1 MSRTKIICT
10 IGPACDQPDTLRAM
24 LAAGMRVARLNFSHG
39 TAETHRAT
47 CERLRQAASET
58 GIPLCILQDLSGPKI
73 RIGQFAESKV
83 FLKPG
88 DRFILTRK
96 PGLGDGNQV
105 HVALKGIVEQVEP
118 GQRVLLADGLIEL
131 EIQEVL
137 GEEIVTEVQ
146 VGGWL
151 SDRKGISF
159 PGCRLGLQ
167 ALTAK
172 DREDLQTGLAL
183 GVDYIALSF
192 VRKHEDIEEL
202 KELIAE
208 AGKQTKVIAKLERP
222 EALDDLDAILKVADG
237 VMVARGDLGIELEPE
252 KVPLVQKHIIREA
265 RRRNVYVITATQ
277 MLESMV
283 HHPWPTRAETS
294 DVANAVLDG
303 TDAVMLS
310 GETATGAYPVRAVQI
325 MERIARE
332 IETAADESCDRRL
345 EDRSGQRSFAA
356 SIGWAA
362 GAMARM
368 TSARAICAFTFS
380 GATAQLISK
389 THPAMNIIGL
399 TPNEMVQRQLNLAW
413 GVEPILVHP
422 VPGVDEMI
430 AEVERVVLERGM
442 AGEGDT
448 VVIVAGYPLLQPGLT
463 NLIKLHCIGK
473 PDPGESYI

>member
-47 CERLRQAASET
+47 FKHLRQAASET

-73 RIGQFAESKV
+73 RIGQFAQSKV

-88 DRFILTRK
+88 DRFVLTQT
-96 PGLGDGNQV
+96 PGLGNEGRV
-105 HVALKGIVEQVEP
+105 HVALKGLVEQIQP

-131 EIQEVL
+131 KIREIP
-137 GEEIVTEVQ
+137 GDDIVTEVQ

-159 PGCRLGLQ
+159 PGCRLGLE

-192 VRKHEDIEEL
+192 VRRHSDIEEL
-202 KELIAE
+202 KEIIARQE
-208 AGKQTKVIAKLERP
+208 KPTKVVAKLERP
-222 EALDDLDAILKVADG
+222 EALDDLDAILQTADA

-265 RRRNVYVITATQ
+265 RRRNVCVITATQ

-303 TDAVMLS
+303 TDAIMLS

-332 IETAADESCDRRL
+332 TESAAKSSCDRRL
-345 EDRSGQRSFAA
+345 EDGEGQRSFAA

-362 GAMARM
+362 GTIARM
-368 TSARAICAFTFS
+368 TRARAICAFTYS
-380 GATAQLISK
+380 GATARLISN
-389 THPAMNIIGL
+389 THPTMEIIGL
-399 TPNEMVQRQLNLAW
+399 TPNETVQRQLNLAW
-413 GVEPILVHP
+413 GVEPVLVRP

-448 VVIVAGYPLLQPGLT
+448 VIIVAGYPLLQPGLT
-463 NLIKLHCIGK
+463 NLLKVHDIRKAG
-473 PDPGESYI
+473 PGE